1 MPMSHDV
8 IEDGELDHH
17 AMVEMKLIR
26 MANQIATYFDSRPEA
41 ERVSGIAAHI
51 NDFWEPRMRTQLLDL
66 IARRS
71 DAFKPEVVAGR
82 TLIRKPSR

>member
-1 MPMSHDV
+1 MSHDV
-8 IEDGELDHH
+8 IDDGEIDHH

-41 ERVSGIAAHI
+41 ERVSGIASHI

-66 IARRS
+66 LARRT
-71 DAFKPEVVAGR
+71 DAFKAEVVACLP
-82 TLIRKPSR
+82 LIRKPLR

>member
-1 MPMSHDV
+1 MSPDV
-8 IEDGELDHH
+8 AESHNLDHH

-41 ERVSGIAAHI
+41 ERVAGIASHI

-66 IARRS
+66 LARRS
-71 DAFKPEVVAGR
+71 DAFKADVIAALP
-82 TLIRKPSR
+82 LIRKPSR

>member
-1 MPMSHDV
+1 MSHDV
-8 IEDGELDHH
+8 IEDGDIDHH

-66 IARRS
+66 LVKRS
-71 DAFKPEVVAGR
+71 DVFKAHVVES
-82 TLIRKPSR
+82 LPHIRKPAR

>member
-1 MPMSHDV
+1 MLLDV
-8 IEDGELDHH
+8 TEQSDLDHH
-17 AMVEMKLIR
+17 AIVEMKIIR

-66 IARRS
+66 LVRRT
-71 DAFKPEVVAGR
+71 DAFKVHVVESLP
-82 TLIRKPSR
+82 LIRKPVR

>member
-1 MPMSHDV
+1 MSHDV
-8 IEDGELDHH
+8 IEDGDIDHH

-41 ERVSGIAAHI
+41 ERVAGIAAHI

-66 IARRS
+66 LVRRS
-71 DAFKPEVVAGR
+71 DAFKAHVVES
-82 TLIRKPSR
+82 LPFIRKPSR